1 MAKKPSV
8 DQQKLLLNWVYTVF
22 FGFKMLV
29 VCIVIFILEV
39 CIVICIPFL
48 GKDEDGELFLSVK
61 ET

>member
-8 DQQKLLLNWVYTVF
+8 EQQKLLLNGVYTVF

-29 VCIVIFILEV
+29 VCIVICILEV

-48 GKDEDGELFLSVK
+48 GKDEVGELFLSVK

>member
-8 DQQKLLLNWVYTVF
+8 EQQKLLLNGVYTVF

-29 VCIVIFILEV
+29 VCIVI
-39 CIVICIPFL
+39 CIPFL
-48 GKDEDGELFLSVK
+48 GKDEEGELFLSVK